1 MTQLILYIVKSLLCG
16 ALFWLLYKTVAERK
30 CSYGVQRVYLLLST
44 LFTTLFPLITIP
56 VFKGS
61 IPEIRLPE
69 IIIRPDG
76 TGGLTDNAG
85 NIQSADPGIYLE
97 KIFYIAAVVYAVYLL
112 FQISVLATMFFTGE
126 KRNVDG
132 VRIVFNNNVKSPFSF
147 LKTIF
152 LNKKLLDD
160 TTETQMLLCHESA
173 HISRRHSGDLLF
185 VSILKIF
192 QWFNPFIFLSGKAL
206 ASVHEF
212 QADEDVIERG
222 YDVDS
227 YQRFI
232 LSIQFGISPLLANRL
247 NNSLTIKRLRKM
259 SILIK
264 KKTSMAGVV
273 LLSLSALALF
283 IGISC
288 VTLEE
293 VKAAVPDKLV
303 AGVFDQQEK
312 KVSTTPSA
320 TTKKATSNA
329 SAGQENPGVASQN
342 MPVQKKTKTTTTT
355 ITKVVVEEEDKPATE
370 KIHTLPVLQVYG
382 YGMKQEGKPA
392 NENVRVNIDTKEY
405 GPDDEVAFNEVEVK
419 PTFQGGNEN
428 TFVKWIFERLQ
439 YPADAKKNNVQGRVI
454 LQFTI
459 DEEGNVGNVKVVR
472 GAAPSL
478 DQEAL
483 RVVAM
488 SPKWTPGS
496 QKGKNV
502 KVRYIFPV
510 IFQLK

>member
-44 LFTTLFPLITIP
+44 LFTTLFPLIAIP

-76 TGGLTDNAG
+76 SGGVAESAG

-97 KIFYIAAVVYAVYLL
+97 KIFFVAAVLYAIYLL
-112 FQISVLATMFFTGE
+112 FQISVLVAMYLTGE
-126 KRNVDG
+126 KRSIDG

-160 TTETQMLLCHESA
+160 TTETQMLLCHERA

-312 KVSTTPSA
+312 KVSTTPASTA
-320 TTKKATSNA
+320 KTAPSNVTTT
-329 SAGQENPGVASQN
+329 QN
-342 MPVQKKTKTTTTT
+342 KPVQKKVKTTTTT
-355 ITKVVVEEEDKPATE
+355 TTVTKKVVVEEVSPTTTKADLIINTQDEEMIPITRG
-370 KIHTLPVLQVYG
+370 VLKV
-382 YGMKQEGKPA
+382 
-392 NENVRVNIDTKEY
+392 Y
-405 GPDDEVAFNEVEVK
+405 GPDDEVPFQIVEVK
-419 PTFQGGNEN
+419 PTFQGGDEN
-428 TFVKWIFERLQ
+428 VFTKWVFEQLK
-439 YPADAKKNNVQGRVI
+439 YPADAVKGKVQGRVI
-454 LQFTI
+454 LQFVV
-459 DEEGNVGNVKVVR
+459 DENGNVGNVKVVR
-472 GAAPSL
+472 GVAPSL

-488 SPKWTPGS
+488 SPKWTPGT
-496 QKGKNV
+496 QRGKNV
-502 KVRYIFPV
+502 KVRYVFPV
-510 IFQLK
+510 IFQLR

>member
-44 LFTTLFPLITIP
+44 LFTTLFPLIAIP

-76 TGGLTDNAG
+76 SGGVAESAG

-97 KIFYIAAVVYAVYLL
+97 KIFFVAAVLYAIYLL
-112 FQISVLATMFFTGE
+112 FQISVLAAMYLTGE
-126 KRNVDG
+126 KRSIDG

-160 TTETQMLLCHESA
+160 TAETQMLLCHERA

-312 KVSTTPSA
+312 KVSTTPASTAKSA
-320 TTKKATSNA
+320 PSNVTTT
-329 SAGQENPGVASQN
+329 QN
-342 MPVQKKTKTTTTT
+342 KPVQKKVKTTTTT
-355 ITKVVVEEEDKPATE
+355 TTVTKKVVVEEVSSE
-370 KIHTLPVLQVYG
+370 KDRTKI
-382 YGMKQEGKPA
+382 GK
-392 NENVRVNIDTKEY
+392 NENEEEEIPFIPIKKEY
-405 GPDDEVAFNEVEVK
+405 SPDDVVPFQIVEIK
-419 PTFQGGNEN
+419 PRFQGGDEN
-428 TFVKWIFERLQ
+428 VFTKWVFEQLKYPEDAVKG
-439 YPADAKKNNVQGRVI
+439 KVQGRVI
-454 LQFTI
+454 LQFVV
-459 DEEGNVGNVKVVR
+459 DESGNVGNVKVVR
-472 GAAPSL
+472 GVAPSL

-488 SPKWTPGS
+488 SPKWTPGT
-496 QKGKNV
+496 QRGKNV
-502 KVRYIFPV
+502 KVRYVFPV
-510 IFQLK
+510 IFQLR

>member
-44 LFTTLFPLITIP
+44 LFTTLFPLIAIP

-76 TGGLTDNAG
+76 SGGVAESAG

-97 KIFYIAAVVYAVYLL
+97 KIFFVAAVLYAIYLL
-112 FQISVLATMFFTGE
+112 FQISVLVAMYLTGE
-126 KRNVDG
+126 KRSIDG

-160 TTETQMLLCHESA
+160 TTETQMLLCHERA

-312 KVSTTPSA
+312 KVSTTPASTA
-320 TTKKATSNA
+320 KTAPSNVTTT
-329 SAGQENPGVASQN
+329 QN
-342 MPVQKKTKTTTTT
+342 KPVQKKVKTTTTT
-355 ITKVVVEEEDKPATE
+355 TTVTKKVVVEEVSPTTTKADLIINTQDEEMIPITRG
-370 KIHTLPVLQVYG
+370 VLKV
-382 YGMKQEGKPA
+382 
-392 NENVRVNIDTKEY
+392 Y
-405 GPDDEVAFNEVEVK
+405 GPDDEVPFQIVEVK
-419 PTFQGGNEN
+419 PTFQGGDEN
-428 TFVKWIFERLQ
+428 VFTKWVFEQLK
-439 YPADAKKNNVQGRVI
+439 YPADAVKGKVQGRVI
-454 LQFTI
+454 LQFVV
-459 DEEGNVGNVKVVR
+459 DENGNVGNVKVVR
-472 GAAPSL
+472 GVAPSL

-488 SPKWTPGS
+488 SPKWTPGT
-496 QKGKNV
+496 QRGKNV

-510 IFQLK
+510 IFQLR

>member
-1 MTQLILYIVKSLLCG
+1 M
-16 ALFWLLYKTVAERK
+16 
-30 CSYGVQRVYLLLST
+30 
-44 LFTTLFPLITIP
+44 
-56 VFKGS
+56 
-61 IPEIRLPE
+61 
-69 IIIRPDG
+69 
-76 TGGLTDNAG
+76 
-85 NIQSADPGIYLE
+85 
-97 KIFYIAAVVYAVYLL
+97 
-112 FQISVLATMFFTGE
+112 
-126 KRNVDG
+126 
-132 VRIVFNNNVKSPFSF
+132 
-147 LKTIF
+147 
-152 LNKKLLDD
+152 
-160 TTETQMLLCHESA
+160 
-173 HISRRHSGDLLF
+173 
-185 VSILKIF
+185 KIF

-312 KVSTTPSA
+312 KVSTTPASTA
-320 TTKKATSNA
+320 KAAPSNVTTT
-329 SAGQENPGVASQN
+329 QN
-342 MPVQKKTKTTTTT
+342 KPVQKKVKTTTTT
-355 ITKVVVEEEDKPATE
+355 TTVTKKVVVEEVSPTTTKADLIINTQDEEMIPITRG
-370 KIHTLPVLQVYG
+370 VLKVYG
-382 YGMKQEGKPA
+382 PG
-392 NENVRVNIDTKEY
+392 
-405 GPDDEVAFNEVEVK
+405 DEVPFQIVEVK
-419 PTFQGGNEN
+419 PTFQGGDEN
-428 TFVKWIFERLQ
+428 VFTKWVFEQLK
-439 YPADAKKNNVQGRVI
+439 YPADAVKGKVQGRVI
-454 LQFTI
+454 LQFVV
-459 DEEGNVGNVKVVR
+459 DENGNVGNVKVVR
-472 GAAPSL
+472 GVAPSL

-488 SPKWTPGS
+488 SPKWTPGT
-496 QKGKNV
+496 QRGKNV

-510 IFQLK
+510 IFQLR

>member
-44 LFTTLFPLITIP
+44 LFTTLFPLIAIP

-76 TGGLTDNAG
+76 SGGVAESAG

-97 KIFYIAAVVYAVYLL
+97 KIFYVAAVLYAIYLL
-112 FQISVLATMFFTGE
+112 FQISVLVAMYLTGE
-126 KRNVDG
+126 KRSIDG

-160 TTETQMLLCHESA
+160 TTETQMLLCHERA

-312 KVSTTPSA
+312 KVSTTPASTA
-320 TTKKATSNA
+320 KTAPSNVTTT
-329 SAGQENPGVASQN
+329 QN
-342 MPVQKKTKTTTTT
+342 KPVQKKVKTTTTT
-355 ITKVVVEEEDKPATE
+355 TTVTKKVVVEEVSPTTTKADLIINTQDEEMIPITRG
-370 KIHTLPVLQVYG
+370 VLKV
-382 YGMKQEGKPA
+382 
-392 NENVRVNIDTKEY
+392 Y
-405 GPDDEVAFNEVEVK
+405 GPDDEVPFQIVEVK
-419 PTFQGGNEN
+419 PTFQGGDEN
-428 TFVKWIFERLQ
+428 VFTKWVFEQLK
-439 YPADAKKNNVQGRVI
+439 YPADAVKGKVQGRVI
-454 LQFTI
+454 LQFVV
-459 DEEGNVGNVKVVR
+459 DENGNVGNVKVVR
-472 GAAPSL
+472 GVAPSL

-488 SPKWTPGS
+488 SPKWTPGT
-496 QKGKNV
+496 QRGKNV
-502 KVRYIFPV
+502 KVRYVFPV
-510 IFQLK
+510 IFQLR

>member
-44 LFTTLFPLITIP
+44 LFTTLFPLIAIP

-69 IIIRPDG
+69 IIIKPDG
-76 TGGLTDNAG
+76 SGGVAESAG

-97 KIFYIAAVVYAVYLL
+97 KIFYVAAVLYAIYLL
-112 FQISVLATMFFTGE
+112 FQISVLAAMYLTGE
-126 KRNVDG
+126 KRSVDG

-160 TTETQMLLCHESA
+160 TTETQMLLCHERA

-312 KVSTTPSA
+312 KVSTTPASTA
-320 TTKKATSNA
+320 KTAPSNVTTT
-329 SAGQENPGVASQN
+329 QN
-342 MPVQKKTKTTTTT
+342 KPVQKKVKTTTTT
-355 ITKVVVEEEDKPATE
+355 TTVTKEVVVEEVSSE
-370 KIHTLPVLQVYG
+370 KDRTKI
-382 YGMKQEGKPA
+382 GK
-392 NENVRVNIDTKEY
+392 NENEEEEIPFIPIKKEY
-405 GPDDEVAFNEVEVK
+405 GQDDEVPFQIVEVK
-419 PTFQGGNEN
+419 PTFQGGDEN
-428 TFVKWIFERLQ
+428 AFTKWVFEQLK
-439 YPADAKKNNVQGRVI
+439 YPADAVKGKVQGRVI
-454 LQFTI
+454 LQFVV
-459 DEEGNVGNVKVVR
+459 DENGNVGNVKVVR
-472 GAAPSL
+472 GVAPSL

-488 SPKWTPGS
+488 SPKWTPGT
-496 QKGKNV
+496 QRGKNV
-502 KVRYIFPV
+502 KVRYVFPV
-510 IFQLK
+510 IFQLR

>member
-30 CSYGVQRVYLLLST
+30 CSYGFQRVYLLLSS

-56 VFKGS
+56 LFKGN

-69 IIIRPDG
+69 VIIRPDG
-76 TGGLTDNAG
+76 SGGVADSAG
-85 NIQSADPGIYLE
+85 TIQSADPGIYLE
-97 KIFYIAAVVYAVYLL
+97 KIFFIAAVLYALYLL
-112 FQISVLATMFFTGE
+112 FQISVLAAMYLSGE
-126 KRNVDG
+126 KRSIDG
-132 VRIVFNNNVKSPFSF
+132 VRVVLNNNVKSPFSF
-147 LKTIF
+147 SRTIF
-152 LNKKLLDD
+152 LSRVLLDD
-160 TTETQMLLCHESA
+160 TAETQMLLCHERA
-173 HISRRHSGDLLF
+173 HILRRHTGDLLLL
-185 VSILKIF
+185 SILKIF
-192 QWFNPFIFLSGKAL
+192 QWFNPFMFLSGKAL

-222 YDVDS
+222 YDVDR

-273 LLSLSALALF
+273 FLSLSALALF

-312 KVSTTPSA
+312 PVAA
-320 TTKKATSNA
+320 T
-329 SAGQENPGVASQN
+329 QN
-342 MPVQKKTKTTTTT
+342 KPVTAPQNKPVQKKVKTTTTT
-355 ITKVVVEEEDKPATE
+355 TTVTKKVVVEEVSSATDKTQMDKNEVEEIPF
-370 KIHTLPVLQVYG
+370 IPVKKVY
-382 YGMKQEGKPA
+382 A
-392 NENVRVNIDTKEY
+392 
-405 GPDDEVAFNEVEVK
+405 PDDEVPFQIVEIK
-419 PTFQGGNEN
+419 PRFQGGDEN
-428 TFVKWIFERLQ
+428 VFTKWVFEQLQ
-439 YPADAKKNNVQGRVI
+439 YPADARKERVQGRVI
-454 LQFTI
+454 LSFVI
-459 DEEGNVGNVKVVR
+459 DEGGDVRDVKVVR
-472 GAAPSL
+472 GVAPSL

-488 SPKWTPGS
+488 SPKWTPGT
-496 QKGKNV
+496 QRGKNV

-510 IFQLK
+510 IFQLR

>member
-44 LFTTLFPLITIP
+44 LFTTLFPLIAIP

-76 TGGLTDNAG
+76 SGGVAESAG

-97 KIFYIAAVVYAVYLL
+97 KIFFVAAVLYAIYLL
-112 FQISVLATMFFTGE
+112 FQISVLVAMYLTGE
-126 KRNVDG
+126 KRSIDG

-160 TTETQMLLCHESA
+160 TTETQMLLCHERA

-312 KVSTTPSA
+312 KVSTTPASTAKSA
-320 TTKKATSNA
+320 PSNVKTT
-329 SAGQENPGVASQN
+329 QN
-342 MPVQKKTKTTTTT
+342 KPVQKKVKTTTTT
-355 ITKVVVEEEDKPATE
+355 TTVTKEVVVEEVSSE
-370 KIHTLPVLQVYG
+370 KDRTKI
-382 YGMKQEGKPA
+382 GK
-392 NENVRVNIDTKEY
+392 NENEEEEIPFIPIKKEY
-405 GPDDEVAFNEVEVK
+405 GQDDEVPFQIVEVK
-419 PTFQGGNEN
+419 PTFQGGDEN
-428 TFVKWIFERLQ
+428 AFTKWVFEQLK
-439 YPADAKKNNVQGRVI
+439 YPADAVKGKVQGRVI
-454 LQFTI
+454 LQFVV
-459 DEEGNVGNVKVVR
+459 DENGNVGNVKVVR
-472 GAAPSL
+472 GVAPSL

-488 SPKWTPGS
+488 SPKWTPGT
-496 QKGKNV
+496 QRGKNV
-502 KVRYIFPV
+502 KVRYVFPV
-510 IFQLK
+510 IFQLR

>member
-44 LFTTLFPLITIP
+44 LFTTLFPLIAIP

-76 TGGLTDNAG
+76 SGGVAESAG

-97 KIFYIAAVVYAVYLL
+97 KIFFVAAVLYAIYLL
-112 FQISVLATMFFTGE
+112 FQISVLAAMYLTGE
-126 KRNVDG
+126 KRSVDG

-160 TTETQMLLCHESA
+160 TTETQMLLCHERA

-312 KVSTTPSA
+312 KVSTTPASTA
-320 TTKKATSNA
+320 KAAPSNVTTT
-329 SAGQENPGVASQN
+329 QN
-342 MPVQKKTKTTTTT
+342 KPVQKKVKTTTTT
-355 ITKVVVEEEDKPATE
+355 TTVTKEVVVEEVSPTTTKTDLIINTQEDEIIPITRGDE
-370 KIHTLPVLQVYG
+370 KV
-382 YGMKQEGKPA
+382 
-392 NENVRVNIDTKEY
+392 Y
-405 GPDDEVAFNEVEVK
+405 GPDDVVPFQIVEIK
-419 PTFQGGNEN
+419 PTFQGGDEN
-428 TFVKWIFERLQ
+428 VFTKWVFEQLK
-439 YPADAKKNNVQGRVI
+439 YPADAVKGKVQGRVI
-454 LQFTI
+454 LQFVV
-459 DEEGNVGNVKVVR
+459 DENGNVGNVKVVR
-472 GAAPSL
+472 GVAPSL

-488 SPKWTPGS
+488 SPKWTPGT
-496 QKGKNV
+496 QRGKNV

-510 IFQLK
+510 IFQLR

>member
-30 CSYGVQRVYLLLST
+30 CSYGFQRVYLLLSS

-56 VFKGS
+56 LFKGN

-69 IIIRPDG
+69 VIIRPDG
-76 TGGLTDNAG
+76 SGGVADSAG
-85 NIQSADPGIYLE
+85 TIQSADPGIYLE
-97 KIFYIAAVVYAVYLL
+97 KIFFIAAVLYALYLL
-112 FQISVLATMFFTGE
+112 FQISVLAAMFLSGE
-126 KRNVDG
+126 KRNIDG
-132 VRIVFNNNVKSPFSF
+132 VRVVLNNNVKSPFSF
-147 LKTIF
+147 SRTIF
-152 LNKKLLDD
+152 LSKSLLDD
-160 TTETQMLLCHESA
+160 TAETQMLLCHERA
-173 HISRRHSGDLLF
+173 HILRRHTGDLLLL
-185 VSILKIF
+185 SILKIF
-192 QWFNPFIFLSGKAL
+192 QWFNPFMFLSGKAL

-212 QADEDVIERG
+212 QADEDVIEGG
-222 YDVDS
+222 YDVDR

-303 AGVFDQQEK
+303 AGVIDQQEK
-312 KVSTTPSA
+312 PVKADQEKPVAATQNKPVAAKQNKPVPKKV
-320 TTKKATSNA
+320 
-329 SAGQENPGVASQN
+329 
-342 MPVQKKTKTTTTT
+342 KTTTTT
-355 ITKVVVEEEDKPATE
+355 TTVTKKVVVEEVSPTTVKTDIIINTQDEEMIPIKGKGRE
-370 KIHTLPVLQVYG
+370 KT
-382 YGMKQEGKPA
+382 
-392 NENVRVNIDTKEY
+392 Y
-405 GPDDEVAFNEVEVK
+405 GPDDEVPFQIVEIK
-419 PTFQGGNEN
+419 PRFQGGDEN
-428 TFVKWIFERLQ
+428 VFTKWVFEQLK
-439 YPADAKKNNVQGRVI
+439 YPADAMKNNVQGRVI
-454 LQFTI
+454 LSFVV
-459 DEEGNVGNVKVVR
+459 DEKGDVRDVKVVR
-472 GAAPSL
+472 GVAPSL

-488 SPKWTPGS
+488 SPKWTPGI
-496 QKGKNV
+496 QRGKNV

-510 IFQLK
+510 IFQLR

>member
-44 LFTTLFPLITIP
+44 LFTTLFPLIAIP

-69 IIIRPDG
+69 IIIKPDG
-76 TGGLTDNAG
+76 SGGVAESAG

-97 KIFYIAAVVYAVYLL
+97 KIFYVAAVLYAIYLL
-112 FQISVLATMFFTGE
+112 FQISVLAAMYLTGE
-126 KRNVDG
+126 KRSVDG

-160 TTETQMLLCHESA
+160 TTETQMLLCHERA

-312 KVSTTPSA
+312 KVSTTPASTAKSA
-320 TTKKATSNA
+320 PSNVKTT
-329 SAGQENPGVASQN
+329 QN
-342 MPVQKKTKTTTTT
+342 KPVQKKVKTTTTT
-355 ITKVVVEEEDKPATE
+355 TTVTKEVVVEEVSSE
-370 KIHTLPVLQVYG
+370 KDRTKI
-382 YGMKQEGKPA
+382 GK
-392 NENVRVNIDTKEY
+392 NENEEEEIPFIPIKKEY
-405 GPDDEVAFNEVEVK
+405 GQDDEVPFQIVEVK
-419 PTFQGGNEN
+419 PTFQGGDEN
-428 TFVKWIFERLQ
+428 AFTKWVFEQLK
-439 YPADAKKNNVQGRVI
+439 YPADAVKGKVQGRVI
-454 LQFTI
+454 LQFVV
-459 DEEGNVGNVKVVR
+459 DENGNVGNVKVVR
-472 GAAPSL
+472 GVAPSL

-488 SPKWTPGS
+488 SPKWTPGT
-496 QKGKNV
+496 QRGKNV
-502 KVRYIFPV
+502 KVRYVFPV
-510 IFQLK
+510 IFQLR

>member
-30 CSYGVQRVYLLLST
+30 CSYGVQRIYLLLST
-44 LFTTLFPLITIP
+44 LFTTLFPLIAIP

-76 TGGLTDNAG
+76 SGGVAESAG
-85 NIQSADPGIYLE
+85 NIQSADTGIYLE
-97 KIFYIAAVVYAVYLL
+97 KIFYVAAVLYAIYLL
-112 FQISVLATMFFTGE
+112 FQISLLAAMYLTGE
-126 KRNVDG
+126 KRSIDG

-303 AGVFDQQEK
+303 AGVFDQQEN
-312 KVSTTPSA
+312 KVSTTPASTA
-320 TTKKATSNA
+320 KAAPSNVTTT
-329 SAGQENPGVASQN
+329 QN
-342 MPVQKKTKTTTTT
+342 KPVQKKVKTTTTT
-355 ITKVVVEEEDKPATE
+355 TTVTKKVVVEEVSPTTTKTDIIINTQEDEMVPITRGDVK
-370 KIHTLPVLQVYG
+370 V
-382 YGMKQEGKPA
+382 
-392 NENVRVNIDTKEY
+392 Y
-405 GPDDEVAFNEVEVK
+405 GPDEVIPFQVVEVK
-419 PTFQGGNEN
+419 PTFQGGDEN
-428 TFVKWIFERLQ
+428 VFTKWVFEQLK
-439 YPADAKKNNVQGRVI
+439 YPADAVKGKVQGRVI

-496 QKGKNV
+496 QRGKNV

>member
-44 LFTTLFPLITIP
+44 LFTTLFPLIAIP

-69 IIIRPDG
+69 IIIKPDG
-76 TGGLTDNAG
+76 SGGVAESAG

-97 KIFYIAAVVYAVYLL
+97 KIFYVAAVLYAIYLL
-112 FQISVLATMFFTGE
+112 FQISVLAAMYLTGE
-126 KRNVDG
+126 KRSVDG

-160 TTETQMLLCHESA
+160 TTETQMLLCHERA

-312 KVSTTPSA
+312 KVSTTPASTAKSA
-320 TTKKATSNA
+320 PSNVTTT
-329 SAGQENPGVASQN
+329 QN
-342 MPVQKKTKTTTTT
+342 KPVQKKVKTTTTT
-355 ITKVVVEEEDKPATE
+355 TTVTKEVVVEEVSSE
-370 KIHTLPVLQVYG
+370 KDRTKI
-382 YGMKQEGKPA
+382 GK
-392 NENVRVNIDTKEY
+392 NENEEEEIPFIPIKKEY
-405 GPDDEVAFNEVEVK
+405 GQDDEVPFQIVEVK
-419 PTFQGGNEN
+419 PTFQGGDEN
-428 TFVKWIFERLQ
+428 AFTKWVFEQLK
-439 YPADAKKNNVQGRVI
+439 YPADAVKGKVQGRVI
-454 LQFTI
+454 LQFVV
-459 DEEGNVGNVKVVR
+459 DENGNVGNVKVVR
-472 GAAPSL
+472 GVAPSL

-488 SPKWTPGS
+488 SPKWTPGT
-496 QKGKNV
+496 QRGKNV

-510 IFQLK
+510 IFQLR

>member
-44 LFTTLFPLITIP
+44 LFTTLFPLIAIP

-76 TGGLTDNAG
+76 SGGVAESAG
-85 NIQSADPGIYLE
+85 NIQSADSGIYLE
-97 KIFYIAAVVYAVYLL
+97 KIFYVAAVLYAIYLL
-112 FQISVLATMFFTGE
+112 FQISVLAAMYLTGE
-126 KRNVDG
+126 KRSIDG

-160 TTETQMLLCHESA
+160 TAETQMLLCHERA

-312 KVSTTPSA
+312 KVSTTPASTAKSA
-320 TTKKATSNA
+320 PSNVTTT
-329 SAGQENPGVASQN
+329 QN
-342 MPVQKKTKTTTTT
+342 KPVQKKVKTTTTT
-355 ITKVVVEEEDKPATE
+355 TTVTKEVVVEEVSSE
-370 KIHTLPVLQVYG
+370 KDRTKI
-382 YGMKQEGKPA
+382 GK
-392 NENVRVNIDTKEY
+392 NENEEEEIPFIPIKKEY
-405 GPDDEVAFNEVEVK
+405 GPDEVVPFQVVEVK
-419 PTFQGGNEN
+419 PTFQGGDEN
-428 TFVKWIFERLQ
+428 VFTKWVFEQLK
-439 YPADAKKNNVQGRVI
+439 YPADAVKGKIQGRVI

-459 DEEGNVGNVKVVR
+459 DEEGNVGNLKVIR

-496 QKGKNV
+496 QRGKNV
-502 KVRYIFPV
+502 KVRYVFPV
-510 IFQLK
+510 IFQLR

>member
-44 LFTTLFPLITIP
+44 LFTTLFPLIAIP

-76 TGGLTDNAG
+76 SGGVAESAG

-97 KIFYIAAVVYAVYLL
+97 KIFFVAAVLYAIYLL
-112 FQISVLATMFFTGE
+112 FQISVLAAMYLTGE
-126 KRNVDG
+126 KRSIDG

-160 TTETQMLLCHESA
+160 TTETQMLLCHERA

-312 KVSTTPSA
+312 KVSTTPASTAKSA
-320 TTKKATSNA
+320 PSNVTTT
-329 SAGQENPGVASQN
+329 QN
-342 MPVQKKTKTTTTT
+342 KPVQKKVKATTTTT
-355 ITKVVVEEEDKPATE
+355 TVTKKVVVEEVSPTTTKTDLIINTQEDEIIPITRGDE
-370 KIHTLPVLQVYG
+370 KV
-382 YGMKQEGKPA
+382 
-392 NENVRVNIDTKEY
+392 Y
-405 GPDDEVAFNEVEVK
+405 GPDDVVPFQIVEIK
-419 PTFQGGNEN
+419 PTFQGGDEN
-428 TFVKWIFERLQ
+428 VFTKWVFEQLK
-439 YPADAKKNNVQGRVI
+439 YPADAVKGKVQGRVI
-454 LQFTI
+454 LQFVV
-459 DEEGNVGNVKVVR
+459 DENGNVGNVKVVR
-472 GAAPSL
+472 GVAPSL

-488 SPKWTPGS
+488 SPKWTPGT
-496 QKGKNV
+496 QRGKNV
-502 KVRYIFPV
+502 KVRYVFPV
-510 IFQLK
+510 IFQLR

>member
-44 LFTTLFPLITIP
+44 LFTTLFPLIAIP

-76 TGGLTDNAG
+76 SGGMAESAG

-97 KIFYIAAVVYAVYLL
+97 KIFFVAAVLYAIYLL
-112 FQISVLATMFFTGE
+112 FQISVLAAMYLTGE
-126 KRNVDG
+126 KRSIDG

-160 TTETQMLLCHESA
+160 TAETQMLLCHERA

-264 KKTSMAGVV
+264 KKTSMAVVV

-312 KVSTTPSA
+312 KVSTTPASTA
-320 TTKKATSNA
+320 KTAPSNVTTT
-329 SAGQENPGVASQN
+329 QN
-342 MPVQKKTKTTTTT
+342 KPVQKKVKTTTTT
-355 ITKVVVEEEDKPATE
+355 TTVTKKVVVEEVSPTTTKTDHIINTQEDEMIPITRGDVK
-370 KIHTLPVLQVYG
+370 VY
-382 YGMKQEGKPA
+382 E
-392 NENVRVNIDTKEY
+392 
-405 GPDDEVAFNEVEVK
+405 PDDEVPFQIVEIK

-428 TFVKWIFERLQ
+428 AFTKWVFEHLQ
-439 YPADAKKNNVQGRVI
+439 YPAYARENKVQGRVI
-454 LQFTI
+454 LQFVV
-459 DEEGNVGNVKVVR
+459 DENGNVGNVKVIR
-472 GAAPSL
+472 GVAPSL

>member
-44 LFTTLFPLITIP
+44 LFTTLFPLIAIP

-69 IIIRPDG
+69 IIIKPDG
-76 TGGLTDNAG
+76 SGGVAESAG

-97 KIFYIAAVVYAVYLL
+97 KIFYVAAVLYAIYLL
-112 FQISVLATMFFTGE
+112 FQISVLAAMYLTGE
-126 KRNVDG
+126 KRSIDG

-160 TTETQMLLCHESA
+160 TTETQMLLCHERA

-312 KVSTTPSA
+312 KVSTTPASTA
-320 TTKKATSNA
+320 KTAPSNVTTT
-329 SAGQENPGVASQN
+329 QN
-342 MPVQKKTKTTTTT
+342 KPVQKKVKTTTTT
-355 ITKVVVEEEDKPATE
+355 TTVTKKVVVEEVSPTTTKADLIINTQDEEMIPITRG
-370 KIHTLPVLQVYG
+370 VLKV
-382 YGMKQEGKPA
+382 
-392 NENVRVNIDTKEY
+392 Y
-405 GPDDEVAFNEVEVK
+405 GPDDEVPFQIVEVK
-419 PTFQGGNEN
+419 PTFQGGDEN
-428 TFVKWIFERLQ
+428 VFTKWVFEQLK
-439 YPADAKKNNVQGRVI
+439 YPADAVKGKVQGRVI
-454 LQFTI
+454 LQFVV
-459 DEEGNVGNVKVVR
+459 DENGNVGNVKVVR
-472 GAAPSL
+472 GVAPSL

-488 SPKWTPGS
+488 SPKWTPGT
-496 QKGKNV
+496 QRGKNV

-510 IFQLK
+510 IFQLR

>member
-44 LFTTLFPLITIP
+44 LFTTLFPLIAIP

-76 TGGLTDNAG
+76 SGGVAESAG

-97 KIFYIAAVVYAVYLL
+97 KIFYVAAVLYAIYLL
-112 FQISVLATMFFTGE
+112 FQISVLAAMYLTGE
-126 KRNVDG
+126 KRSVDG

-152 LNKKLLDD
+152 LNKKFLDD
-160 TTETQMLLCHESA
+160 TTETQMLLCHERA

-312 KVSTTPSA
+312 KVSTTPASTAKSA
-320 TTKKATSNA
+320 PSNVTTT
-329 SAGQENPGVASQN
+329 QN
-342 MPVQKKTKTTTTT
+342 KPVQKKVKTTTTT
-355 ITKVVVEEEDKPATE
+355 TTVTKEVVVEEVSSE
-370 KIHTLPVLQVYG
+370 KDRTKI
-382 YGMKQEGKPA
+382 GK
-392 NENVRVNIDTKEY
+392 NENEEEEIPFIPIKKEY
-405 GPDDEVAFNEVEVK
+405 GQDDEVPFQIVEVK
-419 PTFQGGNEN
+419 PTFQGGDEN
-428 TFVKWIFERLQ
+428 AFTKWVFEQLK
-439 YPADAKKNNVQGRVI
+439 YPADAVKGKVQGRVI
-454 LQFTI
+454 LQFVV
-459 DEEGNVGNVKVVR
+459 DENGNVGNVKVVR
-472 GAAPSL
+472 GVAPSL

-488 SPKWTPGS
+488 SPKWTPGT
-496 QKGKNV
+496 QRGKNV
-502 KVRYIFPV
+502 KVRYVFPV
-510 IFQLK
+510 IFQLR

>member
-44 LFTTLFPLITIP
+44 LFTTLFPLIAIP

-76 TGGLTDNAG
+76 SGGVAESAG

-97 KIFYIAAVVYAVYLL
+97 KIFYVAAVLYAIYLL
-112 FQISVLATMFFTGE
+112 FQISVLAAMYLTGE
-126 KRNVDG
+126 KRIVDG

-160 TTETQMLLCHESA
+160 TTETQMLLCHERA

-312 KVSTTPSA
+312 KVSTTPASTAKSA
-320 TTKKATSNA
+320 PSNVKTT
-329 SAGQENPGVASQN
+329 QN
-342 MPVQKKTKTTTTT
+342 KPVQKKVKTTTTT
-355 ITKVVVEEEDKPATE
+355 TTVTKEVVVEEVSSE
-370 KIHTLPVLQVYG
+370 KDRTKI
-382 YGMKQEGKPA
+382 GK
-392 NENVRVNIDTKEY
+392 NENEEEEIPFIPIKKEY
-405 GPDDEVAFNEVEVK
+405 GQDDEVPFQIVEVK
-419 PTFQGGNEN
+419 PTFQGGDEN
-428 TFVKWIFERLQ
+428 AFTKWVFEQLK
-439 YPADAKKNNVQGRVI
+439 YPADAVKGKVQGRVI
-454 LQFTI
+454 LQFVV
-459 DEEGNVGNVKVVR
+459 DENGNVGNVKVVR
-472 GAAPSL
+472 GVAPSL

-488 SPKWTPGS
+488 SPKWTPGT
-496 QKGKNV
+496 QRGKNV

-510 IFQLK
+510 IFQLR

>member
-30 CSYGVQRVYLLLST
+30 CSYGFQRVYLLLSA

-56 VFKGS
+56 LFKGN

-69 IIIRPDG
+69 VIIRPDG
-76 TGGLTDNAG
+76 SGGVADSAG
-85 NIQSADPGIYLE
+85 TIQSADPGIYLE
-97 KIFYIAAVVYAVYLL
+97 KIFFIAAVLYALYLL
-112 FQISVLATMFFTGE
+112 FQISVLAAMYLSGE
-126 KRNVDG
+126 KKNIDG
-132 VRIVFNNNVKSPFSF
+132 VRVVLNNNVKSPFSF
-147 LKTIF
+147 SRTIF
-152 LNKKLLDD
+152 LSKSLLDD
-160 TTETQMLLCHESA
+160 TAETQMLLCHERA
-173 HISRRHSGDLLF
+173 HILRRHTGDLLLL
-185 VSILKIF
+185 SILKIF
-192 QWFNPFIFLSGKAL
+192 QWFNPFMFISGKAL

-212 QADEDVIERG
+212 QADEDVIEGG
-222 YDVDS
+222 YDVDR

-312 KVSTTPSA
+312 PVAA
-320 TTKKATSNA
+320 T
-329 SAGQENPGVASQN
+329 QN
-342 MPVQKKTKTTTTT
+342 KPVTAPQNKPVQKKVKTTTTT
-355 ITKVVVEEEDKPATE
+355 TTVTKEVVVEDFTPVTAKDKTKMDKNEDEMEEIPF
-370 KIHTLPVLQVYG
+370 IPVKKV
-382 YGMKQEGKPA
+382 
-392 NENVRVNIDTKEY
+392 Y
-405 GPDDEVAFNEVEVK
+405 GPDDEVPFQIVEIK
-419 PTFQGGNEN
+419 PRFQGGDEN
-428 TFVKWIFERLQ
+428 VFTKWVFEQLN
-439 YPADAKKNNVQGRVI
+439 YPADARKERVQGRVI
-454 LQFTI
+454 LSFVV
-459 DEEGNVGNVKVVR
+459 DEGGDVRDVKVVR
-472 GAAPSL
+472 GVAPSL

-488 SPKWTPGS
+488 SPKWTPGT
-496 QKGKNV
+496 QRGKNV
-502 KVRYIFPV
+502 KVRYVFPV
-510 IFQLK
+510 IFQLR

>member
-44 LFTTLFPLITIP
+44 LFTTLFPLIAIP

-76 TGGLTDNAG
+76 SGGVAESAG

-97 KIFYIAAVVYAVYLL
+97 KIFYVAAVLYAIYLL
-112 FQISVLATMFFTGE
+112 FQISVLAAMYLTGE
-126 KRNVDG
+126 KRSIDG

-160 TTETQMLLCHESA
+160 TTETQMLLCHERA

-222 YDVDS
+222 YDVNS

-312 KVSTTPSA
+312 KVSTTPASTAKSA
-320 TTKKATSNA
+320 PSNVTTT
-329 SAGQENPGVASQN
+329 QN
-342 MPVQKKTKTTTTT
+342 KPVQKKVKTTTTT
-355 ITKVVVEEEDKPATE
+355 TTVTKEVVVEEVSPTTTKTDLIINTQDKEMIPITRG
-370 KIHTLPVLQVYG
+370 VLKV
-382 YGMKQEGKPA
+382 
-392 NENVRVNIDTKEY
+392 Y
-405 GPDDEVAFNEVEVK
+405 GPDDEVPFQIVEVK
-419 PTFQGGNEN
+419 PTFQGGDEN
-428 TFVKWIFERLQ
+428 VFTKWVFEQLK
-439 YPADAKKNNVQGRVI
+439 YPADAVKGKVQGRVI
-454 LQFTI
+454 LQFVV
-459 DEEGNVGNVKVVR
+459 DENGNVGNVKVVR
-472 GAAPSL
+472 GVAPSL

-488 SPKWTPGS
+488 SPKWTPGT
-496 QKGKNV
+496 QRGKNV

-510 IFQLK
+510 IFQLR

>member
-44 LFTTLFPLITIP
+44 LFTTLFPLIAIP

-76 TGGLTDNAG
+76 SGGVAESAG

-97 KIFYIAAVVYAVYLL
+97 KIFFVAAVLYAIYLL
-112 FQISVLATMFFTGE
+112 FQISVLVAMYLTGE
-126 KRNVDG
+126 KRSIDG

-160 TTETQMLLCHESA
+160 TTETQMLLCHERA

-312 KVSTTPSA
+312 KVSTTPASTA
-320 TTKKATSNA
+320 KAAPSNVTTT
-329 SAGQENPGVASQN
+329 QN
-342 MPVQKKTKTTTTT
+342 KPVQKKVKTTTTT
-355 ITKVVVEEEDKPATE
+355 TTVTKKVVVEEVSPTTTKADLIINTQDEEMIPITRG
-370 KIHTLPVLQVYG
+370 VLKV
-382 YGMKQEGKPA
+382 
-392 NENVRVNIDTKEY
+392 Y
-405 GPDDEVAFNEVEVK
+405 GPDDEVPFQIVEVK
-419 PTFQGGNEN
+419 PTFQGGDEN
-428 TFVKWIFERLQ
+428 VFTKWVFEQLK
-439 YPADAKKNNVQGRVI
+439 YPADAVKGKVQGRVI
-454 LQFTI
+454 LQFVV
-459 DEEGNVGNVKVVR
+459 DENGNVGNVKVVR
-472 GAAPSL
+472 GVAPSL

-488 SPKWTPGS
+488 SPKWTPGT
-496 QKGKNV
+496 QRGKNV

-510 IFQLK
+510 IFQLR

>member
-44 LFTTLFPLITIP
+44 LFTTLFPLIAIP

-76 TGGLTDNAG
+76 SGGVAESAG

-97 KIFYIAAVVYAVYLL
+97 KIFYVAAVLYAIYLL
-112 FQISVLATMFFTGE
+112 FQISVLVAMYLTGE
-126 KRNVDG
+126 KRSIDG

-160 TTETQMLLCHESA
+160 TTETQMLLCHERA

-312 KVSTTPSA
+312 KVSTTPASTA
-320 TTKKATSNA
+320 KTAPSNVTTT
-329 SAGQENPGVASQN
+329 QN
-342 MPVQKKTKTTTTT
+342 KPVQKKVKTTTTT
-355 ITKVVVEEEDKPATE
+355 TTVTKKVVVEEVSPTTTKADLIINTQDEEMIPITRG
-370 KIHTLPVLQVYG
+370 VLKV
-382 YGMKQEGKPA
+382 
-392 NENVRVNIDTKEY
+392 Y
-405 GPDDEVAFNEVEVK
+405 GPDDEVPFQIVEVK
-419 PTFQGGNEN
+419 PTFQGGDEN
-428 TFVKWIFERLQ
+428 VFTKWVFEQLK
-439 YPADAKKNNVQGRVI
+439 YPADAVKGKVQGRVI
-454 LQFTI
+454 LQFVV
-459 DEEGNVGNVKVVR
+459 DENGNVGNVKVVR
-472 GAAPSL
+472 GVAPSL

-488 SPKWTPGS
+488 SPKWTPGT
-496 QKGKNV
+496 QRGKNV

-510 IFQLK
+510 IFQLR

>member
-30 CSYGVQRVYLLLST
+30 CSYGVQRVYLLLSA
-44 LFTTLFPLITIP
+44 LFTTIFPLITIP
-56 VFKGS
+56 VFKGN

-69 IIIRPDG
+69 VIIRPDG
-76 TGGLTDNAG
+76 SGGVADSAG
-85 NIQSADPGIYLE
+85 TIQSADPGIYLE
-97 KIFYIAAVVYAVYLL
+97 KIFIIAAVLYALYLL
-112 FQISVLATMFFTGE
+112 FQISVLAAMYLTGE
-126 KRNVDG
+126 KRSIEG
-132 VRIVFNNNVKSPFSF
+132 VRVVFNSNVKSPFSF
-147 LKTIF
+147 LRTIF
-152 LNKKLLDD
+152 LSKKLLED
-160 TTETQMLLCHESA
+160 TAETQMLLCHEKA
-173 HISRRHSGDLLF
+173 HISRKHSGDLLLL
-185 VSILKIF
+185 SILKIF
-192 QWFNPFIFLSGKAL
+192 QWFNPFMFLSGKAL

-212 QADEDVIERG
+212 QADEDVIEGG
-222 YDVDS
+222 YDVDR

-312 KVSTTPSA
+312 KTSSTPPA
-320 TTKKATSNA
+320 TTKEKQSNVK
-329 SAGQENPGVASQN
+329 AGQDKPVAATQN
-342 MPVQKKTKTTTTT
+342 KPEQKKVKTTTTT
-355 ITKVVVEEEDKPATE
+355 TTVPVTNGIVVVAYGASGNVKNTTQNVKNEEEEEIPF
-370 KIHTLPVLQVYG
+370 IPVKKV
-382 YGMKQEGKPA
+382 
-392 NENVRVNIDTKEY
+392 Y
-405 GPDDEVAFNEVEVK
+405 GPDDEVPFQLVEIK
-419 PTFQGGNEN
+419 PKFQGGDEN
-428 TFVKWIFERLQ
+428 VFTKWFFERLI
-439 YPADAKKNNVQGRVI
+439 YPADAKKDNVQGRVI

-459 DEEGNVGNVKVVR
+459 DEEGSVGNLKVLKS
-472 GAAPSL
+472 AAPSL

-488 SPKWTPGS
+488 SPKWTPGT

-502 KVRYIFPV
+502 KVTYVFPV
-510 IFQLK
+510 IFQLR